1 MENNL
6 NKHFNE
12 FIDNDIKMGFAVL
25 SDSDKVVPCRFAQC
39 PECLFYKEEDCD
51 IARIRWLAAPAKKT
65 LSNAEKEFLNKL
77 NPKCYIQFTDTEA
90 LISNNP
96 SDKNKLKIKLPINTF
111 IKVNHN
117 AVFQIGLLLSNKNAS
132 LLAQLFNETPE
143 RSI

>member
-25 SDSDKVVPCRFAQC
+25 SDSDEVKTCRFVQC
-39 PECLFYKEEDCD
+39 PECLFYNEEDCD
-51 IARIRWLAAPAKKT
+51 IARIKWLAAPARKN
-65 LSNAEKEFLNKL
+65 LSDAEKEFLNKL
-77 NPKCYIQFTDTEA
+77 NPKCYIQFTGTEA

-96 SDKNKLKIKLPINTF
+96 SDNDKLKINLPTNIF

-117 AVFQIGLLLSNKNAS
+117 AVFQIGLLLSNRNAS
-132 LLAQLFNETPE
+132 LLARLFNETTE